1 MNSIVAVSN
10 WSLVFAFVL
19 VMVAMAISAKEKLG
33 LTRISCGV

>member
-19 VMVAMAISAKEKLG
+19 VMVAISAKEKLE
-33 LTRISCGV
+33 LTRISCGA